1 MRPSR
6 HLLLRAAC
14 ALVACAVVACAATGC
29 SEAPSAPTLS
39 AAARSLQGR
48 WLEPAGTLQPRGSTR
63 GVLTFGPD
71 GRFISARTSFGTYE
85 GQAPNF
91 VSGWSQTTGTYEV
104 VGSRITFRPDSLITW
119 DSFSGTRTPTVQ
131 TPYPYGGV
139 FDDCVFELQGDV
151 LVLNF
156 TVYPADAPVRAR
168 AAYTRAPGSTG

>member
-14 ALVACAVVACAATGC
+14 ALVACAATGC

-63 GVLTFGPD
+63 GVLTLEPN
-71 GRFISARTSFGTYE
+71 GRFISATS
-85 GQAPNF
+85 
-91 VSGWSQTTGTYEV
+91 TYEV
-104 VGSRITFRPDSLITW
+104 VGNRITFRPDSLITW
-119 DSFSGTRTPTVQ
+119 DSFFGTRTPTVQ